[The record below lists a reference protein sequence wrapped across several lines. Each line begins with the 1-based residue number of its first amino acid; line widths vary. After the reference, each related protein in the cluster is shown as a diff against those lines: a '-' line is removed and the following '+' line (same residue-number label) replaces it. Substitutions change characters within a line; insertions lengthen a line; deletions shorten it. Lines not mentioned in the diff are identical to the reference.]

1 MNNNHIA
8 IGLLI
13 GIVGLL
19 MEENKEK
26 KDTIVELEK
35 WLSSQ
40 EEKKEGYDKNG

>member
-26 KDTIVELEK
+26 DDELEK

>member
-19 MEENKEK
+19 IEENKEK
-26 KDTIVELEK
+26 DDELEK

>member
-26 KDTIVELEK
+26 DDELEK
-35 WLSSQ
+35 WLSSRG
-40 EEKKEGYDKNG
+40 EKKEGYDKNG